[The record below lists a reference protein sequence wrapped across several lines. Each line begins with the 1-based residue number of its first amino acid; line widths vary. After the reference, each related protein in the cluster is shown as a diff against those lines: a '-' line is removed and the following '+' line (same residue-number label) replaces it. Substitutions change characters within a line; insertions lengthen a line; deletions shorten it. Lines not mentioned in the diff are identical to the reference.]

1 MCCQESSVSPLEL
14 TYLMATALFE
24 FVLTLNCKGITGH
37 SDTQAHLSVCS
48 LPPFL
53 HFNLLHEGKKTM
65 DVLCEL
71 FMTLSVLPIPAQHT
85 FEIINMS

>member
-1 MCCQESSVSPLEL
+1 MAAALLEP
-14 TYLMATALFE
+14 
-24 FVLTLNCKGITGH
+24 VLTVHCKEITAH
-37 SDTQAHLSVCS
+37 SNTQAHLSVCS
-48 LPPFL
+48 FPPFL
-53 HFNLLHEGKKTM
+53 YFNLLHEGKTT